1 MKWRSLIVLAVCT
14 LPQVAAAQT
23 GVNAPSPRPYVP
35 RLGDIMNTAQTRH
48 MKLWFAGKSANWDL
62 AAYEIRQLK
71 MSLAEA
77 ALLYEGIPVTNVTT
91 MAEPLQALADAIEA
105 KDAGKFAKSYGDL
118 TDRCN
123 GCHQSMGR
131 GFIIMRV
138 PEVSPFA
145 DQRFAPQGKR

>member
-1 MKWRSLIVLAVCT
+1 MARVDRPCGLRASADGGRPDGGQHVVAET
-14 LPQVAAAQT
+14 LCAAAWRYHERSTDASHEIVVRWQIRKL
-23 GVNAPSPRPYVP
+23 GPGGLRNSP
-35 RLGDIMNTAQTRH
+35 AQDELT
-48 MKLWFAGKSANWDL
+48 
-62 AAYEIRQLK
+62 
-71 MSLAEA
+71 EA

-105 KDAGKFAKSYGDL
+105 KDAGKFIKSYGAL

-131 GFIIMRV
+131 GFIFMRV

-145 DQRFAPQGKR
+145 DQRFAPEGKR

>member
-1 MKWRSLIVLAVCT
+1 MKWRGLIVLAVCA
-14 LPQVAAAQT
+14 LPLMAAAQT
-23 GVNAPSPRPYVP
+23 GGNTSSPKPYVP
-35 RLGDIMNTAQTRH
+35 RLGDIMNAAQTRH

-77 ALLYEGIPVTNVTT
+77 AQLYEGIPVTNVTT
-91 MAEPLQALADAIEA
+91 MVEPLQALADAIGA
-105 KDAGKFAKSYGDL
+105 KDAGKFTKSYGDL

-145 DQRFAPQGKR
+145 DQRFAPEGRR

>member
-1 MKWRSLIVLAVCT
+1 MKRRRLIVLGVCA
-14 LPQVAAAQT
+14 LPLGAAAQT
-23 GVNAPSPRPYVP
+23 GVNMPSPQPYVP
-35 RLGDIMNTAQTRH
+35 RLGDIMNAAQTRH

-77 ALLYEGIPVTNVTT
+77 ALLFEGIPVTNVTT
-91 MAEPLQALADAIEA
+91 MAEPLQALANAIEA
-105 KDAGKFAKSYGDL
+105 KDRGKFATSYGDL
-118 TDRCN
+118 TDKCN

-131 GFIIMRV
+131 RFIFMRV

-145 DQRFAPQGKR
+145 DQRFAPEGRR

>member
-1 MKWRSLIVLAVCT
+1 MKWRGLIVLAVCA
-14 LPQVAAAQT
+14 LPLMAAAQT
-23 GVNAPSPRPYVP
+23 GVNTSSTQPYVP
-35 RLGDIMNTAQTRH
+35 RLGDIMNAAQTRH

-91 MAEPLQALADAIEA
+91 MVEPLRALADGIEA
-105 KDAGKFAKSYGDL
+105 KDARRFIKSYGDL

-131 GFIIMRV
+131 GFIFMRV

-145 DQRFAPQGKR
+145 DQRFAPEGRR